1 MHVEPEDDVICS
13 NTLYLYKN
21 ATESSLIKLN
31 TKIEYQTHK
40 QIMTFIDGTM
50 CTTFE

>member
-21 ATESSLIKLN
+21 ATESSLIQIQKLHI
-31 TKIEYQTHK
+31 KTHK
-40 QIMTFIDGTM
+40 QILTFINGTM